1 MVLGFTIIVQRNLHH
16 CSYSEGTLMGWKE
29 ELTAFTQ
36 NQSNVS
42 KLRFDEPLRK
52 HNYFGIGGNAAAYFE
67 VSTTDELAY
76 VAQLKKH
83 WNVPV
88 AIIGRGSNLL
98 VSDAGYPGIV
108 IRLIGK
114 FDRLEFEE
122 SRVHVGAGVS
132 LPRLSKT
139 AARRG
144 LSGVEFALGI
154 PGSVGGA
161 LIMNAGAWGS
171 SFGDLVEHVE
181 AMTDEG
187 ELIDLSRDEAHF
199 SYRHSGLKTYFCV
212 TGATLTV
219 TSGDVEEIT
228 DRMQDLYNQKITS
241 QPFAEENAGCMF
253 KNPPGHSAGKLIDE
267 CGLKGYRVGGAEVS
281 KIHGNFI
288 LNLDNATAQDVLSL
302 VRHIQDHVQRER
314 GVDLEMEV
322 QLLGF

>member
-1 MVLGFTIIVQRNLHH
+1 
-16 CSYSEGTLMGWKE
+16 MGWKE
-29 ELTAFTQ
+29 ELASLTQ
-36 NQSNVS
+36 NRNAPS
-42 KLRFDEPLRK
+42 KLRFDEPLNK

-76 VAQLKKH
+76 VAHLKQRR
-83 WNVPV
+83 NVPV

-98 VSDAGYPGIV
+98 VNDDGYPGVV
-108 IRLIGK
+108 IRLIGE
-114 FDRLEFEE
+114 FNRLEFNQN
-122 SRVHVGAGVS
+122 RVDVGAGVS

-139 AARRG
+139 AASHG

-171 SFGDLVEHVE
+171 SFGDLVEHVQV
-181 AMTDEG
+181 MTDEG
-187 ELIDLSRDEAHF
+187 KLMDLSRDEAQF
-199 SYRHSGLKTYFCV
+199 SYRHSGLKPYFCV
-212 TGATLTV
+212 TGATLTL
-219 TSGDVEEIT
+219 TPGDAEEV
-228 DRMQDLYNQKITS
+228 DNLMQDLYNQKITS

-267 CGLKGYRVGGAEVS
+267 CGLKGHRIGGAEVS

-288 LNLDNATAQDVLSL
+288 LNLDDATAHDVLSL
-302 VRHIQDHVQRER
+302 VRHIQAHVKRER
-314 GVDLEMEV
+314 GIDLEMEV

>member
-1 MVLGFTIIVQRNLHH
+1 
-16 CSYSEGTLMGWKE
+16 MGWKE
-29 ELTAFTQ
+29 ELASLTQ
-36 NQSNVS
+36 NRNKPS
-42 KLRFDEPLRK
+42 KLRFDEPLNR

-76 VAQLKKH
+76 VAQLTKRR
-83 WNVPV
+83 NVPV

-108 IRLIGK
+108 IRLSGE
-114 FDRLEFEE
+114 FNRLEFNQN
-122 SRVHVGAGVS
+122 RVEVGAGVS
-132 LPRLSKT
+132 LPRLSKI
-139 AARRG
+139 AASHG

-171 SFGDLVEHVE
+171 SFGDLVERVQ

-187 ELIDLSRDEAHF
+187 ELINLSHDDAQF
-199 SYRHSGLKTYFCV
+199 SYRHSGLKPYFCV
-212 TGATLTV
+212 IGATLTL
-219 TSGDVEEIT
+219 TPGDAKEV
-228 DRMQDLYNQKITS
+228 DDLMQDLYNQKITS

-267 CGLKGYRVGGAEVS
+267 CGLKGYRIGGAEVS

-288 LNLDNATAQDVLSL
+288 LNLDDATAHDVLSL
-302 VRHIQDHVQRER
+302 VRHIQDHVKQER
-314 GVDLEMEV
+314 GVNLEMEV

>member
-1 MVLGFTIIVQRNLHH
+1 
-16 CSYSEGTLMGWKE
+16 MGWKE
-29 ELTAFTQ
+29 ELASLTQ
-36 NQSNVS
+36 NRNNPS
-42 KLRFDEPLRK
+42 KLRFDEPLSK

-76 VAQLKKH
+76 VVQLKKR
-83 WNVPV
+83 WDVPV

-98 VSDAGYPGIV
+98 VSDAGYCGIV
-108 IRLIGK
+108 VRLIGEFNRLK
-114 FDRLEFEE
+114 FDED
-122 SRVHVGAGVS
+122 RVDVGAGVS

-139 AARRG
+139 AASRG

-154 PGSVGGA
+154 PGSVGGG

-171 SFGDLVEHVE
+171 SFGDLVERVQ
-181 AMTDEG
+181 AMTATG

-212 TGATLTV
+212 TGATLTL
-219 TSGDVEEIT
+219 TPGDAEEVASL
-228 DRMQDLYNQKITS
+228 MQDLYNQKITS

-253 KNPPGHSAGKLIDE
+253 KNPAGHSAGKLIDE

-288 LNLDNATAQDVLSL
+288 LNLDDATAQDVLSL
-302 VRHIQDHVQRER
+302 VQHIQAHVKRER

-322 QLLGF
+322 QLIGF

>member
-1 MVLGFTIIVQRNLHH
+1 
-16 CSYSEGTLMGWKE
+16 MGWKE
-29 ELTAFTQ
+29 ELASFTQ
-36 NQSNVS
+36 NRNNLS
-42 KLRFDEPLRK
+42 KLRFDEPLSK

-76 VAQLKKH
+76 VAQLKKRCH
-83 WNVPV
+83 VPV

-108 IRLIGK
+108 IRLSGE
-114 FDRLEFEE
+114 FNRLEFNQN
-122 SRVHVGAGVS
+122 RVEVGAGVS
-132 LPRLSKT
+132 LPRLSKI
-139 AARRG
+139 AASHG

-161 LIMNAGAWGS
+161 LIMNAGAWGN
-171 SFGDLVEHVE
+171 SFGDLVERVQV
-181 AMTDEG
+181 MTDEG
-187 ELIDLSRDEAHF
+187 ELADLSHDDAQF
-199 SYRHSGLKTYFCV
+199 SYRHSGLKPYFCV
-212 TGATLTV
+212 TGATLTLTHSDAKEV
-219 TSGDVEEIT
+219 DNL
-228 DRMQDLYNQKITS
+228 MQDLYNQKITS

-267 CGLKGYRVGGAEVS
+267 CGLKGHRIGGAEVS

-288 LNLDNATAQDVLSL
+288 LNLDDATAHDVLSL
-302 VRHIQDHVQRER
+302 VRHIQTHVKQER

>member
-1 MVLGFTIIVQRNLHH
+1 
-16 CSYSEGTLMGWKE
+16 MGWKE
-29 ELTAFTQ
+29 ELASLTQ
-36 NQSNVS
+36 NRNSSS
-42 KLRFDEPLRK
+42 KLRFDEPLSK

-76 VAQLKKH
+76 VAQLKKR
-83 WNVPV
+83 WNLPV

-98 VSDAGYPGIV
+98 VSDAGYSGIV
-108 IRLIGK
+108 VRLIGE
-114 FDRLEFEE
+114 FNRLEFDRN
-122 SRVHVGAGVS
+122 RVDVGAGVS
-132 LPRLSKT
+132 LPRLSKI
-139 AARRG
+139 AASHG

-171 SFGDLVEHVE
+171 SFGALVERVQV
-181 AMTDEG
+181 MTDKG
-187 ELIDLSRDEAHF
+187 ELTDLSQEDAQF
-199 SYRHSGLKTYFCV
+199 SYRYSGLKTYFCV
-212 TGATLTV
+212 TRTTLILTPGAA
-219 TSGDVEEIT
+219 EEV
-228 DRMQDLYNQKITS
+228 DNLMQDLYNQKITS

-267 CGLKGYRVGGAEVS
+267 CGLKGYRIGGAEVS

-302 VRHIQDHVQRER
+302 VRHIQNHVKQER
-314 GVDLEMEV
+314 DVDLEMEV

>member
-1 MVLGFTIIVQRNLHH
+1 
-16 CSYSEGTLMGWKE
+16 MGWKE
-29 ELTAFTQ
+29 ELASLTQ
-36 NQSNVS
+36 NRSNS
-42 KLRFDEPLRK
+42 SRLRFDEPLGK

-76 VAQLKKH
+76 VAQLKKRR
-83 WNVPV
+83 NVPV

-98 VSDAGYPGIV
+98 VNDAGYPGIV
-108 IRLIGK
+108 IRLTGE
-114 FDRLEFEE
+114 FNRLEF
-122 SRVHVGAGVS
+122 SQNRVEVGAGVS
-132 LPRLSKT
+132 LPRLSKI
-139 AARRG
+139 AASRG

-171 SFGDLVEHVE
+171 SFGDLVERVQV
-181 AMTDEG
+181 MTDEG
-187 ELIDLSRDEAHF
+187 ELIDLSRDDAQF
-199 SYRHSGLKTYFCV
+199 SYRHSGLKSYFCV
-212 TGATLTV
+212 TGTTLTL
-219 TSGDVEEIT
+219 TPSDAEEV
-228 DRMQDLYNQKITS
+228 DNLMQDLYNQKITS

-302 VRHIQDHVQRER
+302 VRHIQNHVKQER
-314 GVDLEMEV
+314 GVNLEIEV

>member
-1 MVLGFTIIVQRNLHH
+1 
-16 CSYSEGTLMGWKE
+16 MGWKE
-29 ELTAFTQ
+29 ELASLTQ
-36 NQSNVS
+36 NRNNPS
-42 KLRFDEPLRK
+42 KLRFEEPLSK
-52 HNYFGIGGNAAAYFE
+52 HNFFGIGGNAAAYFE

-76 VAQLKKH
+76 VAQLKKRRK
-83 WNVPV
+83 VPV

-108 IRLIGK
+108 IRLIGE
-114 FDRLEFEE
+114 FNRLEFNED
-122 SRVHVGAGVS
+122 RVEVGAGVS

-139 AARRG
+139 AASHG

-171 SFGDLVEHVE
+171 SFGDLVKRVQV
-181 AMTDEG
+181 MTDEG
-187 ELIDLSRDEAHF
+187 ELMTVSHDDAQF
-199 SYRHSGLKTYFCV
+199 SYRHSGLKPYFCV
-212 TGATLTV
+212 TGATLTL
-219 TSGDVEEIT
+219 TSGDAQEV
-228 DRMQDLYNQKITS
+228 DDLMQDLYNQKITS

-267 CGLKGYRVGGAEVS
+267 CGLKGYRIGGAEVS

-288 LNLDNATAQDVLSL
+288 LNLDDATAHDVLSL
-302 VRHIQDHVQRER
+302 VQHIQNHVKQETD
-314 GVDLEMEV
+314 VNLEMEV

>member
-1 MVLGFTIIVQRNLHH
+1 
-16 CSYSEGTLMGWKE
+16 MGWKE
-29 ELTAFTQ
+29 ELASFTQ
-36 NQSNVS
+36 NRNNPS
-42 KLRFDEPLRK
+42 KLRFDEPLSK

-76 VAQLKKH
+76 VAQLKKR

-98 VSDAGYPGIV
+98 VSDADYRGIIV
-108 IRLIGK
+108 RLTGK
-114 FDRLEFEE
+114 FNRLKFDQNH
-122 SRVHVGAGVS
+122 VDVGAGVS
-132 LPRLSKT
+132 LPRLSK
-139 AARRG
+139 AAASHG
-144 LSGVEFALGI
+144 LSCVEFALGI
-154 PGSVGGA
+154 PGSVGGG

-171 SFGDLVEHVE
+171 SFGDLVERVQV
-181 AMTDEG
+181 MTDESR
-187 ELIDLSRDEAHF
+187 LIDLSRDEAHF

-212 TGATLTV
+212 TGVMLTLTP
-219 TSGDVEEIT
+219 GDAEEVANL
-228 DRMQDLYNQKITS
+228 MQDLYNEKITS

-267 CGLKGYRVGGAEVS
+267 CGLKGYRVGGVEVS

-288 LNLDNATAQDVLSL
+288 LNLDNATAQDVLLL
-302 VRHIQDHVQRER
+302 VHHIQAHVKQER

>member
-1 MVLGFTIIVQRNLHH
+1 
-16 CSYSEGTLMGWKE
+16 MGWKE
-29 ELTAFTQ
+29 ELTSLLQ
-36 NQSNVS
+36 NRNSPS
-42 KLRFDEPLRK
+42 KLRFDEPLSK

-67 VSTTDELAY
+67 VSTTGELAT
-76 VAQLKKH
+76 VAQLKKR
-83 WNVPV
+83 WDVPV

-98 VSDAGYPGIV
+98 VSDAGYRGIV
-108 IRLIGK
+108 VRLIGE
-114 FDRLEFEE
+114 FDRLEFDRN
-122 SRVHVGAGVS
+122 RVNVGAGVS

-139 AARRG
+139 AARHG

-171 SFGDLVEHVE
+171 SFGDLVERVQV
-181 AMTDEG
+181 MTAEG
-187 ELIDLSRDEAHF
+187 ELADLSHADAQF
-199 SYRHSGLKTYFCV
+199 SYRHSGLKAYFCV
-212 TGATLTV
+212 TEARLALTP
-219 TSGDVEEIT
+219 GNAEEVANL
-228 DRMQDLYNQKITS
+228 MQNLYNQKITS

-253 KNPPGHSAGKLIDE
+253 KNPSGFSAGKLIDE

-288 LNLDNATAQDVLSL
+288 LNLDSATAQDVLSL
-302 VRHIQDHVQRER
+302 VHHIQEHVKRER

>member
-1 MVLGFTIIVQRNLHH
+1 
-16 CSYSEGTLMGWKE
+16 MGWKE
-29 ELTAFTQ
+29 ELTSLLQ
-36 NQSNVS
+36 NRNNPS
-42 KLRFDEPLRK
+42 KLRFDEPLSK

-76 VAQLKKH
+76 VAQLKKR
-83 WNVPV
+83 WKVPV

-98 VSDAGYPGIV
+98 VSDAGYRGIV
-108 IRLIGK
+108 VQLIGEFNRLK
-114 FDRLEFEE
+114 FDQN
-122 SRVHVGAGVS
+122 RVDVGAGVS

-139 AARRG
+139 AASRG

-154 PGSVGGA
+154 PGSVGGG

-171 SFGDLVEHVE
+171 NFGDLVERVQV
-181 AMTDEG
+181 MTDEG
-187 ELIDLSRDEAHF
+187 ELIDLGHDDAQF
-199 SYRHSGLKTYFCV
+199 SYRHSGLKPYFCV
-212 TGATLTV
+212 TGAMLTLTP
-219 TSGDVEEIT
+219 GDVEEV
-228 DRMQDLYNQKITS
+228 DNLMQDLYNQKITS

-253 KNPPGHSAGKLIDE
+253 KNPPGYSAGKLIDE

-302 VRHIQDHVQRER
+302 VHHIQDHVKRER
-314 GVDLEMEV
+314 GVALEVEV

>member
-1 MVLGFTIIVQRNLHH
+1 
-16 CSYSEGTLMGWKE
+16 MGWKE
-29 ELTAFTQ
+29 ELASLTQ
-36 NQSNVS
+36 NRNNPS
-42 KLRFDEPLRK
+42 KLRFEEPLSK

-67 VSTTDELAY
+67 ISTIDELAY
-76 VAQLKKH
+76 VALLKKRRD
-83 WNVPV
+83 VPV
-88 AIIGRGSNLL
+88 AIVGRGSNLL

-108 IRLIGK
+108 IRLIGE
-114 FDRLEFEE
+114 FNQLEFNEN
-122 SRVHVGAGVS
+122 RVEVGAGVS

-139 AARRG
+139 AASHG

-171 SFGDLVEHVE
+171 SFGDLVERVQV
-181 AMTDEG
+181 MTDEG
-187 ELIDLSRDEAHF
+187 GLTNLNRDDAQF
-199 SYRHSGLKTYFCV
+199 SYRHSGLKSYFCV
-212 TGATLTV
+212 TGATLTL
-219 TSGDVEEIT
+219 TPGDAEEV
-228 DRMQDLYNQKITS
+228 DNLMQDLYNQKITS

-267 CGLKGYRVGGAEVS
+267 CGLKGHRIGGAEVS

-288 LNLDNATAQDVLSL
+288 LNLDNATAHDVLSL
-302 VRHIQDHVQRER
+302 VQHIQNHVKQER

>member
-1 MVLGFTIIVQRNLHH
+1 
-16 CSYSEGTLMGWKE
+16 MGWKE
-29 ELTAFTQ
+29 ELAFLLQ
-36 NQSNVS
+36 NRNSPS
-42 KLRFDEPLRK
+42 KLRFDEPLSR
-52 HNYFGIGGNAAAYFE
+52 HTYFGIGGSAAAYFE

-76 VAQLKKH
+76 VAQLKKR

-88 AIIGRGSNLL
+88 AMIGRGSNLL
-98 VSDAGYPGIV
+98 VSDVGYTGIIV
-108 IRLIGK
+108 RLIGE
-114 FDRLEFEE
+114 FNRLEFNQN
-122 SRVHVGAGVS
+122 RVEVGAGVS
-132 LPRLSKT
+132 LPRLSKM
-139 AARRG
+139 AAVRG

-171 SFGDLVEHVE
+171 SFGDLVQRVQ
-181 AMTDEG
+181 ALTDEG
-187 ELIDLSRDEAHF
+187 ELVNLSRDDAQF

-212 TGATLTV
+212 TGATLAL
-219 TSGDVEEIT
+219 TSGNTEEVENL
-228 DRMQDLYNQKITS
+228 MQDLYKQKTTN

-267 CGLKGYRVGGAEVS
+267 CGLKGHRIGGAEVS

-288 LNLDNATAQDVLSL
+288 LNLDDATAHDVLSL
-302 VRHIQDHVQRER
+302 VRHIQDHVKRER

>member
-1 MVLGFTIIVQRNLHH
+1 
-16 CSYSEGTLMGWKE
+16 MGWKE
-29 ELTAFTQ
+29 ELASLIQ
-36 NQSNVS
+36 DQSNPS
-42 KLRFDEPLRK
+42 KLRFDEPLSK

-76 VAQLKKH
+76 VAQLKKR

-98 VSDAGYPGIV
+98 VSDAGYRGIV
-108 IRLIGK
+108 VRLIGEFNRLK
-114 FDRLEFEE
+114 FDQN
-122 SRVHVGAGVS
+122 RVDVGAGVS

-139 AARRG
+139 AASRG

-154 PGSVGGA
+154 PGSVGGG

-171 SFGDLVEHVE
+171 NFGDLVERVQV
-181 AMTDEG
+181 MTDEG
-187 ELIDLSRDEAHF
+187 ELIDLGHDDAQF
-199 SYRHSGLKTYFCV
+199 SYRHSGLKPYFCV
-212 TGATLTV
+212 TGAMLTLTP
-219 TSGDVEEIT
+219 GDVEEV
-228 DRMQDLYNQKITS
+228 DNLMQDLYNQKITS

-253 KNPPGHSAGKLIDE
+253 KNPPGYSAGKLIDE

-302 VRHIQDHVQRER
+302 VRHIQDHVKRER
-314 GVDLEMEV
+314 GVALEVEV

>member
-1 MVLGFTIIVQRNLHH
+1 MV
-16 CSYSEGTLMGWKE
+16 WKE
-29 ELTAFTQ
+29 ELTSLVQ
-36 NQSNVS
+36 NRNNPS
-42 KLRFDEPLRK
+42 KLRFDEPLSK

-67 VSTTDELAY
+67 VSAINELAY
-76 VAQLKKH
+76 VAQLQKRR
-83 WNVPV
+83 NVPV

-98 VSDAGYPGIV
+98 VNDAGYPGIV
-108 IRLIGK
+108 IRLIGE
-114 FDRLEFEE
+114 FNRLEFNE
-122 SRVHVGAGVS
+122 SRVDVGAGVS
-132 LPRLSKT
+132 LPRLSKM
-139 AARRG
+139 AASHG

-171 SFGDLVEHVE
+171 SFGDLVERVQV
-181 AMTDEG
+181 MTDEG
-187 ELIDLSRDEAHF
+187 ELMAISRDDAEF

-212 TGATLTV
+212 TRATLTL
-219 TSGDVEEIT
+219 TPADTEEV
-228 DRMQDLYNQKITS
+228 DNLMQDLYNQKITS

-267 CGLKGYRVGGAEVS
+267 CGLKGHRIGGAEVS

-288 LNLDNATAQDVLSL
+288 LNLDDATAHDVLSL
-302 VRHIQDHVQRER
+302 VRHIQVHVKQER